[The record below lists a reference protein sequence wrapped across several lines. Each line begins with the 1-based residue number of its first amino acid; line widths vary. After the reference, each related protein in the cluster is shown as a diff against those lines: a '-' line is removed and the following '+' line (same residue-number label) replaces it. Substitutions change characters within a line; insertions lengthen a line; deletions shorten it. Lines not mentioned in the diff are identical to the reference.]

1 MDMGARGGR
10 LENQQRAV
18 IFCSWECPE
27 VGIFKICCCN
37 FFEQQEGGVESVKKK
52 LTSVKDRLEQAEVL
66 LIEFNEVDDCRT
78 EH

>member
-27 VGIFKICCCN
+27 VGICN
-37 FFEQQEGGVESVKKK
+37 FEQQEGGVESVKKK